1 VKSEIALDDHPSL
14 VVQMKMREMSDEEME
29 SLSTFS
35 EDRNVTGRLTYY
47 IFLLFTSPLLSFL
60 YTLLFE

>member
-1 VKSEIALDDHPSL
+1 MKSLVGSEIALDDYPSL

-35 EDRNVTGRLTYY
+35 EDRNVTGK
-47 IFLLFTSPLLSFL
+47 ISFFLLFT
-60 YTLLFE
+60 